1 MRQSH
6 APAPDQ
12 PYPWLVPDLFRWFG
26 LLLLSLAGLAVA
38 WWGISGTARLST
50 QITWLNVA
58 VASIVVGGLG
68 NMTWLLQGRRALAL
82 RRRELLGRIPVDA
95 LRTPPP
101 AYPEPRQQRLAVP
114 GTSRHHAP
122 GCPAIAGKSAKA
134 MSVAAH
140 ERAGRRPCGICSG

>member
-1 MRQSH
+1 MRQGH
-6 APAPDQ
+6 TPLPGQ

-26 LLLLSLAGLAVA
+26 LLLLSAAMLGVA
-38 WWGISGTARLST
+38 WWGISGTAKLGT
-50 QITWLNVA
+50 QITWLNVG

-82 RRRELLGRIPVDA
+82 RRRELLSQIPVDA

-101 AYPEPRQQRLAVP
+101 AYPEPGQKRLAVA
-114 GTSRHHAP
+114 GTTHHHAP
-122 GCPAIAGKSAKA
+122 GCAAVAGKRTKA
-134 MSVAAH
+134 MSAAAH